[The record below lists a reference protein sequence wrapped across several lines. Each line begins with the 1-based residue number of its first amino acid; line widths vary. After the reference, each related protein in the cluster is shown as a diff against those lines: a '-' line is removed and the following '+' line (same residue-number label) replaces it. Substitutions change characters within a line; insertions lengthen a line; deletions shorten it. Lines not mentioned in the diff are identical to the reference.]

1 MYEIINQR
9 AVIRTAMAVLT
20 LMALQSGT
28 PALSAEPEW
37 NVDTRT
43 QRLMQEINLAQ
54 KENQLTD
61 KEAKKLR
68 SDLADIV
75 AKKTRWRDK
84 AKGLLTEKQNRSLE
98 KDINSVSVKLHKLQ
112 LEKRVAK

>member
-1 MYEIINQR
+1 MHKIFNQR
-9 AVIRTAMAVLT
+9 AVMRTAMAALAIS
-20 LMALQSGT
+20 ALQSVA
-28 PALSAEPEW
+28 PALSAEPDW

-43 QRLMQEINLAQ
+43 QRLMQEINTAQ

-75 AKKTRWRDK
+75 AKKTKWRDK
-84 AKGLLTEKQNRSLE
+84 AKGVLTEKQKRSLE
-98 KDINSVSVKLHKLQ
+98 GDINSVSVKLHKLQ